1 MLLEGVWIEDHSFM
15 IGPWPHFQGNRISS
29 LEPIRVLVNLTET
42 KYDVNEI
49 DESIIDILHVP
60 IPDFSIPTP
69 VQLRTLLRHWA
80 FYRFCHIP
88 VYMHCMG
95 GFGRAGT
102 MAACYLMMQGETA
115 LQAIKKVR
123 KCRPGA
129 IETREQEAFV
139 YSSEEWI
146 PALLQPEDQMF
157 FQAKKMIE
165 ILRRKCPWDRKQTHS
180 SLIPSLLDE
189 SFEVVEAIR
198 KENSEEL
205 KEELGDLLIQPLI
218 HAQISENEKEF
229 TIYDSL
235 LYMIKKL
242 LYRHPHVFAN
252 STSLHPNQVIDQW
265 TFLKQN
271 EKTVQHNTLKNGFHD
286 CTLLEEVNLIS
297 KEASAYGFDWEK
309 AEDVVEKMIEECSEI
324 QDAVQSDHSRKVEQ
338 ELGDLLFAA
347 LNFARFYGVDPVKSL
362 QRGRRK
368 FEIRFRYVQRSIRAD
383 KLDPRELNAQELN
396 QYWEQAKKDLPEAY

>member
-15 IGPWPHFQGNRISS
+15 IGPWPRFEGKRISS
-29 LEPIRVLVNLTET
+29 LDPVRVLINLTQTE
-42 KYDVNEI
+42 YDVNEI

-69 VQLRTLLRHWA
+69 LQLRTLLRHWA
-80 FYRFCHIP
+80 FYRSYQIP

-115 LQAIKKVR
+115 FQAIKKVR

-129 IETREQEAFV
+129 IETREQETFV
-139 YSSEEWI
+139 YSAEEWI
-146 PALLQPEDQMF
+146 PTLLQAEDQIF
-157 FQAKKMIE
+157 FQAKKVIE
-165 ILRRKCPWDRKQTHS
+165 ILRRKCPWDQKQTHS

-198 KENSEEL
+198 RGNPEEL

-235 LYMIKKL
+235 EYMIKKL
-242 LYRHPHVFAN
+242 LYRHPHVFAASN
-252 STSLHPNQVIDQW
+252 PLNANQVIDQW

-271 EKTVQHNTLKNGFHD
+271 EKTNLPKNLQNNSNK
-286 CTLLEEVNLIS
+286 CTLLEEVSVIS
-297 KEASAYGFDWEK
+297 KEASTYGFDWEK
-309 AEDVVEKMIEECSEI
+309 AEDIVEKMVEECSEI
-324 QDAVQSDHSRKVEQ
+324 KDAVQSDHSRKVEQ

-368 FEIRFRYVQRSIRAD
+368 FEIRFRYVQRCILAD
-383 KLDPRELNAQELN
+383 ELDPRKLNAEELN
-396 QYWEQAKKDLPEAY
+396 QYWEQAKKKLPEAY